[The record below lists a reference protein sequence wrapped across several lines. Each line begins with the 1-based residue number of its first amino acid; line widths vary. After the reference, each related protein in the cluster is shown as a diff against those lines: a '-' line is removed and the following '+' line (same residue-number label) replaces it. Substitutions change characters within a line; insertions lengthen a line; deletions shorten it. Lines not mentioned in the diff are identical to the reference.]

1 MEPSRLVMP
10 NDTIHLY
17 AKWARRHGP
26 FNRSIT
32 LQYRSSSNLNMQYFS
47 VSTKGQFI
55 DSLELSRQEE
65 ALERV
70 QKEKA
75 KRKREEH
82 LKIQLKRNNRDKQFI
97 RTEQK
102 TQFLLKSDFMKMEQF
117 VLKNTKEMELL
128 KRNLISRV
136 I

>member
-82 LKIQLKRNNRDKQFI
+82 LKIQLKKEQSRQAIYKNGAEDSIPVKI
-97 RTEQK
+97 RFYEDGTVRSE
-102 TQFLLKSDFMKMEQF
+102 ERR
-117 VLKNTKEMELL
+117 EG
-128 KRNLISRV
+128 KRVDLGGRRI
-136 I
+136 IK